1 MSLFNKK
8 KQPPALHNALDL
20 QVTEAREKGR
30 TSFYY
35 PLKEDEI
42 KQAEVWAMNH
52 RYWLRISHKTG
63 NNFVYKISGFFTEE
77 IV

>member
-8 KQPPALHNALDL
+8 KQLPALHSALDL
-20 QVTEAREKGR
+20 QVIEAREKGR

-52 RYWLRISHKTG
+52 RYWLRISHKTE
-63 NNFVYKISGFFTEE
+63 NNFVYKISGFLTEE